1 MKKTVHII
9 VKDGLV
15 QAVYADNDLDVEVVL
30 YDFDTED
37 KEEYN
42 AILDE
47 LTKVRKSGAK
57 KVY

>member
-1 MKKTVHII
+1 MKKTVHIV